1 MRDEAELAGVLGH
14 EIGHVDGKHGV
25 EQYSQQTLVGGAMI
39 GAAIL
44 APKTQPFLGISSP
57 FFQLLFLKH
66 GRGAELESDGLGVR
80 YAAQTGWA
88 PRGMEGVLQ
97 TLGRLDEAQGSRRGV
112 PNGAL
117 SHPPA
122 EERVTRIQEHVA
134 AAASSGATTTNAAEF
149 ERRIDRIVVGD
160 SREKGMVRG
169 SEFVHPVLRFT
180 VRFPEGWDIVN
191 GSTQVSA
198 AEGDS
203 AGAAMVLELS
213 KNVSGSVAQAA
224 RADMSGAGLVEVSG
238 GATRI
243 NGLDAYV
250 GVYEGVIENTRVAV
264 RAAHIRSGEHIYLV
278 AGLTRS
284 SDFSR
289 ADRAFMPA
297 LESFRALSQAEAD
310 RIQPNRLAFYVVRQ
324 GDTWESL
331 ASRAGAIG
339 APRPA
344 SLAIMNGSEP
354 GTPPRVGARVR
365 IVVGG

>member
-1 MRDEAELAGVLGH
+1 LD
-14 EIGHVDGKHGV
+14 
-25 EQYSQQTLVGGAMI
+25 
-39 GAAIL
+39 
-44 APKTQPFLGISSP
+44 
-57 FFQLLFLKH
+57 
-66 GRGAELESDGLGVR
+66 
-80 YAAQTGWA
+80 
-88 PRGMEGVLQ
+88 GVLQ
-97 TLGRLDEAQGSRRGV
+97 TLGRLDVAQGSRRGV
-112 PNGAL
+112 PNWAL

-310 RIQPNRLAFYVVRQ
+310 RIQPNRRAFYVVRQ